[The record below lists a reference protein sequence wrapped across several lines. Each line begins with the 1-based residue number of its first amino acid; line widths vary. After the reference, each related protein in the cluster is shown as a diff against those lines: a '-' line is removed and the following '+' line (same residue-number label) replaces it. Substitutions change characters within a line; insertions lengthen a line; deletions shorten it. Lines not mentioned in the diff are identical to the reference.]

1 MVDHLLKQIRGV
13 LLSHRHRDRAD
24 GLPARGGDARQMFH
38 SLSRLQARFA
48 GSTKVM
54 PGHHYAHQAVSTMAE
69 QTWGNPF
76 FHFQDVETFAQFRG
90 AHNVHRHPPYQ
101 PVPRGTPA
109 W

>member
-1 MVDHLLKQIRGV
+1 MTAQMICL
-13 LLSHRHRDRAD
+13 A
-24 GLPARGGDARQMFH
+24 GGDARQMFH

-69 QTWGNPF
+69 QAWGNPF
-76 FHFQDVETFAQFRG
+76 FHFHDVETFAQFR
-90 AHNVHRHPPYQ
+90 AVHNVHRHPPYQ
-101 PVPRGTPA
+101 PLPRGTPA